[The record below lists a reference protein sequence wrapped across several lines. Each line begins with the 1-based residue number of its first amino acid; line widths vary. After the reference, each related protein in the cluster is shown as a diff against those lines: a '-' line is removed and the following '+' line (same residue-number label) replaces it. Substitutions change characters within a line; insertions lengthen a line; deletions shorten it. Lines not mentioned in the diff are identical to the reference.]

1 MRAGTRAP
9 DSAPRGPQ
17 TPPRRA
23 RPCPGTAPHRKAP
36 RCDRPLVSTTPL
48 PPHKLQGRGARL
60 PAHLVPEHLLPVLR
74 ALRMQ
79 VVAQLAPVLVEVP
92 HVLPDVL
99 PVLSDVLD
107 VVLDRVLVAG
117 LPVSI
122 KLPAVVAQVA
132 PVLLDIL
139 HVLPDV
145 LPVLSDVLDVLLDR
159 VLVAGLPVSIKLP
172 AVLAQVA
179 PVLLDILHVL
189 PDVLP
194 VLSDVLD
201 VLFDVLSPCAAEAQ
215 RRQRPAHRDHLE
227 SLHRRPLPG
236 RNVCCL
242 VGRTPGCIGSFT
254 AGNV

>member
-17 TPPRRA
+17 TPPRHA
-23 RPCPGTAPHRKAP
+23 RPCAAPPPHRKVHP
-36 RCDRPLVSTTPL
+36 RDRPLAPPPPP
-48 PPHKLQGRGARL
+48 PPHKLQGRGAGL
-60 PAHLVPEHLLPVLR
+60 PAHLFPEHLLPVLR

-92 HVLPDVL
+92 HVLRDVL

-107 VVLDRVLVAG
+107 VLLDRVLVPG
-117 LPVSI
+117 LPVSV
-122 KLPAVVAQVA
+122 KLPAVVAQLA
-132 PVLLDIL
+132 PVLLDIP

-159 VLVAGLPVSIKLP
+159 VLVAGPPVSIKLP
-172 AVLAQVA
+172 AAPAQGPA
-179 PVLLDILHVL
+179 GLLGLPPPP

-194 VLSDVLD
+194 VLSQVLD
-201 VLFDVLSPCAAEAQ
+201 VLLDVLSPCAAEAQ

-236 RNVCCL
+236 RKCVL
-242 VGRTPGCIGSFT
+242 LGW
-254 AGNV
+254 

>member
-23 RPCPGTAPHRKAP
+23 RPCAGTAPHRKAP
-36 RCDRPLVSTTPL
+36 RRDRPFVPTIPL

-60 PAHLVPEHLLPVLR
+60 PAHLVPNPLLPVLR

-79 VVAQLAPVLVEVP
+79 VVAQVAPVLVEVP
-92 HVLPDVL
+92 RVLPDVL
-99 PVLSDVLD
+99 PVLSDVLE
-107 VVLDRVLVAG
+107 VRLDRVLVAG

-122 KLPAVVAQVA
+122 KLPAVV
-132 PVLLDIL
+132 
-139 HVLPDV
+139 
-145 LPVLSDVLDVLLDR
+145 
-159 VLVAGLPVSIKLP
+159 
-172 AVLAQVA
+172 AQVA

>member
-23 RPCPGTAPHRKAP
+23 RPCAGTAPHRKAP
-36 RCDRPLVSTTPL
+36 RRDRPLVPTIPL
-48 PPHKLQGRGARL
+48 PPHKLQARGAGL
-60 PAHLVPEHLLPVLR
+60 PAHLFPEHLLPVLR

-79 VVAQLAPVLVEVP
+79 VVAQVAPVLVEVP

-107 VVLDRVLVAG
+107 VLLDRVLAPG
-117 LPVSI
+117 LPVSLQ
-122 KLPAVVAQVA
+122 LPAVVAQVA
-132 PVLLDIL
+132 PVLLDI
-139 HVLPDV
+139 P
-145 LPVLSDVLDVLLDR
+145 
-159 VLVAGLPVSIKLP
+159 
-172 AVLAQVA
+172 
-179 PVLLDILHVL
+179 HVL

>member
-23 RPCPGTAPHRKAP
+23 RPCAGTAPHRKAP
-36 RCDRPLVSTTPL
+36 RRDRPLVPTIPL
-48 PPHKLQGRGARL
+48 PPHKLQGRGAGL

-79 VVAQLAPVLVEVP
+79 VVAQLAPVL
-92 HVLPDVL
+92 
-99 PVLSDVLD
+99 
-107 VVLDRVLVAG
+107 
-117 LPVSI
+117 
-122 KLPAVVAQVA
+122 AQVA
-132 PVLLDIL
+132 PVLLDIP

-145 LPVLSDVLDVLLDR
+145 LPVLSDVLDVLLD
-159 VLVAGLPVSIKLP
+159 
-172 AVLAQVA
+172 
-179 PVLLDILHVL
+179 
-189 PDVLP
+189 
-194 VLSDVLD
+194 
-201 VLFDVLSPCAAEAQ
+201 VLSPCAAEAQ
-215 RRQRPAHRDHLE
+215 RHQRPAYRDHLE

-242 VGRTPGCIGSFT
+242 VGRTPGCIRSFT

>member
-1 MRAGTRAP
+1 MRVGTRAP

-23 RPCPGTAPHRKAP
+23 RPCAGTAPHRKAP
-36 RCDRPLVSTTPL
+36 RRDRPLVPTIPL
-48 PPHKLQGRGARL
+48 PPHKLQGRGAGL

-79 VVAQLAPVLVEVP
+79 VVAQLAPVLLDIP
-92 HVLPDVL
+92 HVLPAVL
-99 PVLSDVLD
+99 PVLSDVF
-107 VVLDRVLVAG
+107 
-117 LPVSI
+117 
-122 KLPAVVAQVA
+122 
-132 PVLLDIL
+132 
-139 HVLPDV
+139 
-145 LPVLSDVLDVLLDR
+145 DVLLDR
-159 VLVAGLPVSIKLP
+159 VLVPGLPVSIKLP

-179 PVLLDILHVL
+179 PVLLEVSHVL

-201 VLFDVLSPCAAEAQ
+201 VLLDVLSPCAAEAQ

-236 RNVCCL
+236 RKCVL
-242 VGRTPGCIGSFT
+242 LGW
-254 AGNV
+254 

>member
-23 RPCPGTAPHRKAP
+23 RPCAGTAPHRKAP
-36 RCDRPLVSTTPL
+36 RRDRPLVPTIPL

-60 PAHLVPEHLLPVLR
+60 PAHLVPEHLLPVLH

-107 VVLDRVLVAG
+107 VLLDRVLVPG
-117 LPVSI
+117 LPVSVE
-122 KLPAVVAQVA
+122 LPAVVAQLA
-132 PVLLDIL
+132 PVLLDIP

-145 LPVLSDVLDVLLDR
+145 LPVLSDVLDVLL
-159 VLVAGLPVSIKLP
+159 
-172 AVLAQVA
+172 
-179 PVLLDILHVL
+179 
-189 PDVLP
+189 
-194 VLSDVLD
+194 
-201 VLFDVLSPCAAEAQ
+201 DVLSPCAAEAQ

-236 RNVCCL
+236 RKCVL
-242 VGRTPGCIGSFT
+242 LGW
-254 AGNV
+254 